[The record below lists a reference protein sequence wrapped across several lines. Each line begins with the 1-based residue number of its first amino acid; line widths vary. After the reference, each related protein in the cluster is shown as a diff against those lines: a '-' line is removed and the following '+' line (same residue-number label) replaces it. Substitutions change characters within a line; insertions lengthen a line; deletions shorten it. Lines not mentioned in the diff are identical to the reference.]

1 MIKTLGED
9 LMKRQVRQLTLGMTL
24 IALLLGSVACESTSS
39 VKKTKVRSAHS
50 NWVEEQFQTQI
61 VNIGLEKLGYEIE
74 EPKEITYPVIYV
86 SVANGDLDY
95 STINY
100 EISHLEFFKNAGGTK
115 KIERVGVI
123 TPDVIQGYQIDKKTA
138 EKYNIT
144 NLEQFKDP
152 KIAKLFDTDGNG
164 KANLIGCDPGWFCE
178 VIIDHHLKAYGL
190 EDTVEH
196 TRGQYIVLLADLM
209 TRYKQG
215 ESVIY
220 YAQNPHWI
228 STILKPDQDI
238 IWLEVPFTSL
248 PESQKDLTEK
258 DTSVDGKNLGFTVDR
273 QRIVANKK
281 FLAAN
286 PVAKRWFELVQIPVE
301 DINVESLKIK
311 EGESSPEDIRRHA
324 KEWVEKNQELF
335 DNWIEEAKKAGGDSI

>member
-1 MIKTLGED
+1 
-9 LMKRQVRQLTLGMTL
+9 MKRQLRQLTLGMTL
-24 IALLLGSVACESTSS
+24 IACLMGSIACESTSS
-39 VKKTKVRSAHS
+39 GKKTKVRSAHS
-50 NWVEEQFQTQI
+50 NWIEEQFQTEI

-74 EPKEITYPVIYV
+74 KPKEIDYPIIYV

-100 EISHLEFFKNAGGTK
+100 EKSHIEFFENAGGGK
-115 KIERVGVI
+115 KLERVGVL
-123 TPDVIQGYQIDKKTA
+123 TPDGVQGYQIDKKTA
-138 EKYNIT
+138 DKYNIT
-144 NLEQFKDP
+144 NLQQFKDP

-164 KANLIGCDPGWFCE
+164 KANLIGCNPGWFCE
-178 VIIDHHLKAYGL
+178 VVIDHHLKAYGL

-196 TRGQYIVLLADLM
+196 IRGQYIVLLADVM

-215 ESVIY
+215 ESIMY
-220 YAQNPHWI
+220 YTYQPHWI

-248 PESQKDLTEK
+248 PESQKGLTEK

-286 PVAKRWFELVQIPVE
+286 PVAKRWFELVQIPAE

-324 KEWVEKNQELF
+324 KEWVENRQELF
-335 DNWIEEAKKAGGDSI
+335 DSWVEEAKKAGGDSI

>member
-1 MIKTLGED
+1 MIKTLVED
-9 LMKRQVRQLTLGMTL
+9 LMKRQLRQLTLGMTL
-24 IALLLGSVACESTSS
+24 IACLMGSVACESTSS
-39 VKKTKVRSAHS
+39 GKKTKVRSAHS

-74 EPKEITYPVIYV
+74 EPKEISYPIIYV
-86 SVANGDLDY
+86 SVANGELDY

-100 EISHLEFFKNAGGTK
+100 EISHREFFNNAGGTK
-115 KIERVGVI
+115 KLERVGVI
-123 TPDVIQGYQIDKKTA
+123 NSDVIQGYQIDKKTA

-144 NLEQFKDP
+144 NLQQFKDP

-178 VIIDHHLKAYGL
+178 VIVDHHLKAYGL

-196 TRGQYIVLLADLM
+196 TRGQYIVLLADVM

-215 ESVIY
+215 ESVLY
-220 YAQNPHWI
+220 YAFYPHWI

-248 PESQKDLTEK
+248 PESQKNLTEK
-258 DTSVDGKNLGFTVDR
+258 DTSVNGKNLGFTVDR

-286 PVAKRWFELVQIPVE
+286 PVAKRWFELVEIPAE

-335 DNWIEEAKKAGGDSI
+335 DSWVEESKKAGGDST

>member
-1 MIKTLGED
+1 
-9 LMKRQVRQLTLGMTL
+9 MKRQLRQLTLGMTL
-24 IALLLGSVACESTSS
+24 IACLMGSIACESTSS
-39 VKKTKVRSAHS
+39 GKTTKVRSAHS
-50 NWVEEQFQTQI
+50 NWIEEQFQTEI
-61 VNIGLEKLGYEIE
+61 VNIGLEKLGYEIDK
-74 EPKEITYPVIYV
+74 PKEIDYPIIYV

-100 EISHLEFFKNAGGTK
+100 EKSHIEFFENAGGSK
-115 KIERVGVI
+115 KLERVGVL
-123 TPDVIQGYQIDKKTA
+123 TPDGVQGYQIDKKTA

-144 NLEQFKDP
+144 NLQQFKDP

-164 KANLIGCDPGWFCE
+164 KANLIGCNPGWFCE
-178 VIIDHHLKAYGL
+178 VVIDHHLKAYGL

-196 TRGQYIVLLADLM
+196 IRGQYIVLLADVM

-215 ESVIY
+215 ESVMY
-220 YAQNPHWI
+220 YTYQPHWI

-286 PVAKRWFELVQIPVE
+286 PVAKRWFELVQIPAE

-335 DNWIEEAKKAGGDSI
+335 DNWIEQAKKAGGDSI